1 MITKLPVLALF
12 ALSSLAPL
20 EAGAADRGGATNKPW
35 IHIEVQEDGEDS
47 ASVKINLPL
56 SLARTA
62 LEMAPDS
69 VLSEGK
75 IEIEGKDFTV
85 ADMRKLWKEV
95 RAAGDA
101 EFVTVEEKD
110 STVKISR
117 KQDKIF
123 IHVDDRVQKETVR
136 VEIPVALVDALL
148 RGTGNTLNVDEA
160 VAELEKMGKGEIVR
174 VNSDHENVRIWI
186 E

>member
-1 MITKLPVLALF
+1 MNTKLPVLALF
-12 ALSSLAPL
+12 ALATLAPL
-20 EAGAADRGGATNKPW
+20 EAGAADRGTTNKPW

-56 SLARTA
+56 SLARVA
-62 LEMAPDS
+62 LDMAPDS

-75 IEIEGKDFTV
+75 IEVHGTDFTV
-85 ADMRKLWKEV
+85 EDMRKIWKEV
-95 RAAGDA
+95 REAGDA
-101 EFVTVEEKD
+101 EFVTVQEED
-110 STVKISR
+110 ATVKISR
-117 KQDKIF
+117 KQNKIF
-123 IHVDDRVQKETVR
+123 IHVDDKSEKESVR

-160 VAELEKMGKGEIVR
+160 VAELEKMGKGDIVR
-174 VNSDHENVRIWI
+174 VDSDHENVRIWI